1 MKRTALSKLTVEEL
15 VERFIENCMAQ
26 DEALLEN
33 DSAKFNR
40 LFRKMRAIVEEL
52 KLRPGDQR
60 HALLNLYQHSNIQV
74 RLKAAK
80 NSLAVAPEEARQQ
93 LQQITDSQI
102 TDSQEYP
109 QAMEAGMSLWNL
121 ERGVFK
127 PT

>member
-15 VERFIENCMAQ
+15 VERFIENCVAQ

-52 KLRPGDQR
+52 RSRPGDQR
-60 HALLNLYQHSNIQV
+60 HALLNLYKHPNIQV
-74 RLKAAK
+74 RLKAVK
-80 NSLAVAPEEARQQ
+80 NSLAVSPVEAMKA
-93 LQQITDSQI
+93 LQAIAE
-102 TDSQEYP
+102 SQEYP
-109 QAMEAGMSLWNL
+109 QAGEAGMSLWNL